1 MEAAVCRAGGEHA
14 GLDALHDGVEALDLL
29 LGRVRVVLGLG
40 GVGVELLVGRHGGG
54 GEACG
59 YKVDGRLW

>member
-14 GLDALHDGVEALDLL
+14 RLDALHDGVEALDLL

-40 GVGVELLVGRHGGG
+40 GVGVELLVGGHGGG
-54 GEACG
+54 GEVVWLRG
-59 YKVDGRLW
+59 